1 MDFIGR
7 QLDLDGDEL
16 ADYAVRSETR
26 HEHLAE
32 LRRLY
37 GFRSFSGGAAR
48 ELGDRLREE
57 AGQARSNE
65 DLVRR
70 FVDTCRRTRTIL
82 PATTT
87 IERLCADALVEA
99 ERRIEARIAERV
111 PPGLR
116 RDLEHL
122 LEETADTGVTRFV
135 WLRQFEPGGNSAD
148 ANRLLDR
155 LEHLRRLD
163 VPEGLFREI
172 PPHRI
177 TRLRRHGERYF
188 ADGLRELPDNRR
200 LAILAVCAVEW
211 ELFLVDAV
219 VETHDRV
226 VGRTYREAARACEA
240 QLGDETAAVREAL
253 RAFAD
258 LGTALIGARDTGE
271 SLDAVVADG
280 PGWEGLGD
288 LVAKAAALT
297 NTVVS
302 DPLNHVLGGYS
313 RFRRYT
319 PRMLRTL
326 DIEASAAAE
335 PLLKAVDVLRSD
347 GTTRPTGFLR
357 PNSRW
362 SRLLRTQPDHRLW
375 ETAVLF
381 HLRDAFRAGD
391 VWLAQSRRYG
401 DIRKALLSAP
411 AVADADRSLPV
422 PASPHDW
429 LAERRFALDEGL
441 RRLAAAARAEAVAGG
456 SIEDSVLRV
465 ERTETAVPDG
475 AADLVADLYRRLP
488 EARITDILLEVD
500 DATRFTEAFTHLR
513 TGEPCRDR
521 IGLLNVLLAEG
532 INLGLRKM
540 AEATTT
546 HGFWEL
552 MRIARWHV
560 EGDAFDRALAV
571 VVEAQAALPMAAFW
585 GTGRTAS
592 SDGQFF
598 PAAGRG
604 EALNL
609 VNARYGAEPGVKA
622 YSHISDRFSPFAT
635 QTIPAT
641 VHEAPYILD
650 GLLMNE
656 TGRRV
661 REQYADT
668 GGFTDHVFAAC
679 SILGYAFVPRIR
691 DLPSKRLY
699 VFERAGVPKRLRPL
713 VGGKVNADLIDR
725 NWADILRVASTMA
738 AGTMRPSQL
747 LRKLAAYPRQNE
759 LAAALREVGRIERS
773 LFMIEWTTDPD
784 VRRRALVGLN
794 KGEAHHALKR
804 AINFH
809 QRGELRD
816 RTGEG
821 QHYRIAGLNLLA
833 AIIIYWNTLKLG
845 DAVFARRQA
854 GLEIPGELLAHVSPL
869 GWEHI
874 NLTGEYRWPG
884 ADHRAPRNA

>member
-1 MDFIGR
+1 M
-7 QLDLDGDEL
+7 
-16 ADYAVRSETR
+16 
-26 HEHLAE
+26 
-32 LRRLY
+32 
-37 GFRSFSGGAAR
+37 
-48 ELGDRLREE
+48 
-57 AGQARSNE
+57 
-65 DLVRR
+65 
-70 FVDTCRRTRTIL
+70 
-82 PATTT
+82 
-87 IERLCADALVEA
+87 
-99 ERRIEARIAERV
+99 
-111 PPGLR
+111 
-116 RDLEHL
+116 
-122 LEETADTGVTRFV
+122 TRFV
-135 WLRQFEPGGNSAD
+135 WLRQFEPGSNSAD

-163 VPEGLFREI
+163 VPEGLFHEI

-177 TRLRRHGERYF
+177 TRLRPQGERYF

-211 ELFLVDAV
+211 ELFLVVAV
-219 VETHDRV
+219 VETHDRI

-240 QLGDETAAVREAL
+240 QIGDEPVAVRESL
-253 RAFAD
+253 RAFAE
-258 LGTALIGARDTGE
+258 LGRALIGARDTGE
-271 SLDAVVADG
+271 ALDAVIADG

-288 LVAKAAALT
+288 LVAKAAALAST
-297 NTVVS
+297 AVS

-326 DIEASAAAE
+326 DIEASPPAE
-335 PLLKAVDVLRSD
+335 PLLEAVGILRSD
-347 GTTRPTGFLR
+347 GTARPTGFLR

-362 SRLLRTQPDHRLW
+362 SRLLRTQSDHRLW

-391 VWLAQSRRYG
+391 VWLARSRRYG
-401 DIRKALLSAP
+401 DIRTALLSAP
-411 AVADADRSLPV
+411 AIAAARSLPV

-488 EARITDILLEVD
+488 EARITDILLDVD

-540 AEATTT
+540 AEATST

-598 PAAGRG
+598 PAGGRG

-622 YSHISDRFSPFAT
+622 YLHVSDRFSPFAT

-668 GGFTDHVFAAC
+668 GGFT
-679 SILGYAFVPRIR
+679 
-691 DLPSKRLY
+691 
-699 VFERAGVPKRLRPL
+699 
-713 VGGKVNADLIDR
+713 
-725 NWADILRVASTMA
+725 
-738 AGTMRPSQL
+738 
-747 LRKLAAYPRQNE
+747 
-759 LAAALREVGRIERS
+759 
-773 LFMIEWTTDPD
+773 TTSS
-784 VRRRALVGLN
+784 RRARSS
-794 KGEAHHALKR
+794 ATRSSR
-804 AINFH
+804 ASGTCP
-809 QRGELRD
+809 RSVSTCSSARAS
-816 RTGEG
+816 RSACA
-821 QHYRIAGLNLLA
+821 RWSA
-833 AIIIYWNTLKLG
+833 A
-845 DAVFARRQA
+845 R
-854 GLEIPGELLAHVSPL
+854 
-869 GWEHI
+869 
-874 NLTGEYRWPG
+874 
-884 ADHRAPRNA
+884 

>member
-1 MDFIGR
+1 MR
-7 QLDLDGDEL
+7 
-16 ADYAVRSETR
+16 A
-26 HEHLAE
+26 
-32 LRRLY
+32 
-37 GFRSFSGGAAR
+37 
-48 ELGDRLREE
+48 
-57 AGQARSNE
+57 
-65 DLVRR
+65 
-70 FVDTCRRTRTIL
+70 
-82 PATTT
+82 
-87 IERLCADALVEA
+87 
-99 ERRIEARIAERV
+99 

-122 LEETADTGVTRFV
+122 LEETVAAGVTRFV
-135 WLRQFEPGGNSAD
+135 WLRQFEPGNNSAD

-163 VPEGLFREI
+163 VPESLFHDV
-172 PPHRI
+172 PAHRI
-177 TRLRRHGERYF
+177 TRLRRQGERYF
-188 ADGLRELPDNRR
+188 ADGLRELPDSRR

-211 ELFLVDAV
+211 ELFLADAV
-219 VETHDRV
+219 VETHDRI
-226 VGRTYREAARACEA
+226 VGRTYREAARTCDG

-253 RAFAD
+253 RAFAE

-271 SLDAVVADG
+271 TLDAVIADR

-288 LVAKAAALT
+288 LVARADALA
-297 NTVVS
+297 NTVAS

-326 DIEASAAAE
+326 DIEASPVAK
-335 PLLKAVDVLRSD
+335 PLQEAVDVLRSD
-347 GTTRPTGFLR
+347 ATARPTGFLR
-357 PNSRW
+357 PNSKW
-362 SRLLRTQPDHRLW
+362 SRLLRSQSDHRLW

-391 VWLAQSRRYG
+391 VWLARSRRYG

-441 RRLAAAARAEAVAGG
+441 RRLAAAARARVIAGG
-456 SIEDSVLRV
+456 SIEDSMLRV
-465 ERTETAVPDG
+465 EKTEGAVPDG
-475 AADLVADLYRRLP
+475 AADLVADLYRRMP
-488 EARITDILLEVD
+488 DARITDILLEVD

-513 TGEPCRDR
+513 TGSPCRDR

-560 EGDAFDRALAV
+560 EGEAYDRALST

-598 PAAGRG
+598 PAGGRG
-604 EALNL
+604 ELLNL
-609 VNARYGAEPGVKA
+609 VNARYGTEPGVKA
-622 YSHISDRFSPFAT
+622 YSHVSNRFSPFAT

-699 VFERAGVPKRLRPL
+699 VFERAGVPKHLRPL
-713 VGGKVNADLIDR
+713 VGGKVNVELINR
-725 NWADILRVASTMA
+725 NWADILRVAATMA
-738 AGTMRPSQL
+738 AGTMRPSQI

-759 LAAALREVGRIERS
+759 MAAALREVGRIERS
-773 LFMIEWTTDPD
+773 LFMIDWATDPD
-784 VRRRALVGLN
+784 MRRRTQVGLN

-821 QHYRIAGLNLLA
+821 QHYRVAGLNLLA

-845 DAVFARRQA
+845 EAVFARRKA
-854 GLEIPGELLAHVSPL
+854 GLEIPAEFLAHISPL

-874 NLTGEYRWPG
+874 NLTGEYRWPS
-884 ADHRAPRNA
+884 ADRRATRNA